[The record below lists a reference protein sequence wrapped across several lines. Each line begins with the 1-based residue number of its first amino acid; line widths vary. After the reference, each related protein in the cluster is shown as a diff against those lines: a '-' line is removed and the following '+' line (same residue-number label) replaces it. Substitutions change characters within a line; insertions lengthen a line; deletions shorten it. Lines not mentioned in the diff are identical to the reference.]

1 MKKRG
6 IKTQLKIAVIAVLF
20 SLFVTGWTS
29 AQQIDERLW
38 GTWLLDTVELTA
50 QRGATQQHSLTSLFA
65 DKSNLPRNMFTQLY
79 FFDDQIGVCST
90 ETEFVRGEEV
100 SMKGSFT
107 TNDGELIITIRGE
120 QSRQFV
126 YSIEDDLLKIS
137 YTDGDTQFYLIYKL
151 WLKNVR

>member
-6 IKTQLKIAVIAVLF
+6 TKKQLKIAVITVIF

-38 GTWLLDTVELTA
+38 GIWLLDTVELTA
-50 QRGATQQHSLTSLFA
+50 QRGATQRHSLASLFA
-65 DKSNLPRNMFTQLY
+65 DKSKLPRNMFTQLY
-79 FFDDQIGVCST
+79 FFDDQIGVCNT
-90 ETEFVRGEEV
+90 ETEFARGEDV

-107 TNDGELIITIRGE
+107 ANDGELMVTIQGE
-120 QSRQFV
+120 QSRTFL

-137 YTDGDTQFYLIYKL
+137 YTEGDTQFYLIYKL
-151 WLKNVR
+151 WLKNV